1 MSFWAKH
8 QTNHKTYMPRE
19 EPWGTILRE
28 CGPFTIVTLWIWGI
42 KFCRRFGPARTLNRL
57 VNLSLRVPAQMGWCK
72 MEHKREDDAYIILHQ
87 GARSRGYKRRRERE
101 RERAGLALR
110 WAIWVTL
117 VEKSSKPAAPIY
129 FYRRIR
135 LSTDCAISSGGS
147 LRKPPLEIVFL
158 VAVP

>member
-1 MSFWAKH
+1 MGGELHPGECAGQGTRRCAQVGPW
-8 QTNHKTYMPRE
+8 PRC
-19 EPWGTILRE
+19 PWMHD
-28 CGPFTIVTLWIWGI
+28 P
-42 KFCRRFGPARTLNRL
+42 
-57 VNLSLRVPAQMGWCK
+57 
-72 MEHKREDDAYIILHQ
+72 
-87 GARSRGYKRRRERE
+87 
-101 RERAGLALR
+101 
-110 WAIWVTL
+110 L